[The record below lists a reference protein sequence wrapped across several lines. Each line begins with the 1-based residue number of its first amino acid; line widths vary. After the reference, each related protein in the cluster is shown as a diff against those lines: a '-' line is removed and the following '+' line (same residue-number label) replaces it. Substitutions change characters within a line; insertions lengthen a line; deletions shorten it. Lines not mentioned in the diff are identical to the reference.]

1 MLGVEHSVLNG
12 GKTLMSWQA
21 VSLFRA
27 EVCERGSL
35 DVGENGILEEAGS
48 LGFILTNALNLSFSN
63 TQALKQRGDL
73 TFFVQKGLSVGGA
86 EN

>member
-1 MLGVEHSVLNG
+1 MLGVEHSVPNC

-21 VSLFRA
+21 GSLFRA

-35 DVGENGILEEAGS
+35 DVGVNGILEEAGS
-48 LGFILTNALNLSFSN
+48 LGFVLTHALNLSFSN
-63 TQALKQRGDL
+63 PQSLKQRGDL
-73 TFFVQKGLSVGGA
+73 TFFVQKGLSVGSA